1 MFARN
6 ALVKLSRDCDMAR
19 NVVNIR
25 IILVVVV
32 ALLASAAI
40 DER

>member
-1 MFARN
+1 
-6 ALVKLSRDCDMAR
+6 MAR